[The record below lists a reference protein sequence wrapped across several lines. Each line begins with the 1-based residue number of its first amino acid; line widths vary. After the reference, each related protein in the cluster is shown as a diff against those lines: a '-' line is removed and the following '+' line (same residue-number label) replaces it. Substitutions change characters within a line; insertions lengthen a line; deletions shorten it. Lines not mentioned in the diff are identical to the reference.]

1 MKNNI
6 ILGKKEIIT
15 RKRQILGNK
24 KLYNNIKLNFEYKIK
39 FKNLKFD
46 LRGFNMYKFKANLKF
61 LINLLKTFYKTKL

>member
-24 KLYNNIKLNFEYKIK
+24 KLYNNIKLNFKNKIK
-39 FKNLKFD
+39 FKNLKFNIRD
-46 LRGFNMYKFKANLKF
+46 FNMYKFKADLKIF
-61 LINLLKTFYKTKL
+61 NKFT